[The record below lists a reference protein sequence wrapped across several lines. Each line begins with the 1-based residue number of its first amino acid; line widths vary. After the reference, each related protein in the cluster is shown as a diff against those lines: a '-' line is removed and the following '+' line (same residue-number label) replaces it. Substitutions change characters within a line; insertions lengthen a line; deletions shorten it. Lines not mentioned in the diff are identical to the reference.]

1 MRQSLN
7 PSVKKARKK
16 KKKINKKSSK
26 VEEKKRFK
34 KILLSLIVI
43 CFCAVLSIMT
53 FYFISMGK
61 VSNDSTLKDITI
73 NEGSID
79 SVARTLKSNNLIK
92 SITVFKVYIRLS
104 GNSNIKA
111 GSYKLSENMGTKKII
126 DILEDGSKVNPNE
139 ISVTFKEGN
148 NARKFAT
155 VISEKTN
162 NTYDSVLEVI
172 NDKEYIDSLI
182 NEYWFLTED
191 IKNKDIYYPL
201 EGYLYPNT
209 YLFTNKDVSV
219 KDIIEKVL
227 KETDNKLSKYK
238 EDIESSNF
246 SIHEIISLASIV
258 ELEVANPNDR
268 KDVAEVF
275 LNRLNSK
282 NYPTLGSDASSYYGS
297 KVDDWKNNP
306 LTIKELN
313 DCNNKYNTR
322 CSTNI
327 GIPVGPI
334 CNPSIESIEAVLHPN
349 NHNYYY
355 FVNDCEGKL
364 YLSENETVHANTINK
379 LKREGNWCA

>member
-1 MRQSLN
+1 LKQFLN
-7 PSVKKARKK
+7 LSGKKARKK
-16 KKKINKKSSK
+16 KKKIIKKNSK
-26 VEEKKRFK
+26 VEEKKRLK
-34 KILLSLIVI
+34 KILLSLIVM
-43 CFCAVLSIMT
+43 CFFGVLSIMT
-53 FYFISMGK
+53 YYFINMSK
-61 VSNDSTLKDITI
+61 VSSDNTLKEITI

-79 SVARTLKSNNLIK
+79 SVARTLKNNNLIRNV
-92 SITVFKVYIRLS
+92 TMFKIYVRLS
-104 GNSNIKA
+104 GKSNLKA
-111 GSYKLSENMGTKKII
+111 GNYELSENMGTKKII
-126 DILEDGSKVNPNE
+126 NILVEGSKINPDE

-148 NARKFAT
+148 NVRKFAT

-162 NTYDSVLEVI
+162 NTYDSVLDTI
-172 NDKEYIDSLI
+172 SDNEYIDSLI
-182 NEYWFLTED
+182 EKYWFLTDD

-209 YLFTNKDVSV
+209 YLLTNKDISV

-238 EDIESSNF
+238 EDIKASKYT
-246 SIHEIISLASIV
+246 IHEIISLASIV

-282 NYPTLGSDASSYYGS
+282 YYPTLGSDASSYYGS

-306 LTIKELN
+306 LTYKELN
-313 DCNNKYNTR
+313 DCSNKYNTR
-322 CSTNI
+322 CSSNI

-334 CNPSIESIEAVLHPN
+334 CNPSIESIEAVLHPSD
-349 NHNYYY
+349 HNYYY
-355 FVNDCEGKL
+355 FVNDCEGNL